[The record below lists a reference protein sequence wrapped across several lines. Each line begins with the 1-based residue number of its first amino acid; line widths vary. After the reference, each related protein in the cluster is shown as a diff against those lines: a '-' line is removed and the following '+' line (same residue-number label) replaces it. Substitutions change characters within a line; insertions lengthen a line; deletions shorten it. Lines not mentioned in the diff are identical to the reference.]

1 MQPSVEIR
9 VVHTPEQRVAGK
21 RLGRRVEHDE
31 RSRGFAYPKQAW
43 PTKSVQHHRRV
54 PIFDQGDLGA
64 CRANAGLGCLGT
76 EPYYGTVAAAD
87 VMFTEDTAVELY
99 ERAPHLAHYPGHYPP
114 EDTGSSGNAVAKALR
129 ERHLVKG
136 WRWAF
141 SLRACLAA
149 LAERPVI
156 IGVNWYAGMDDPGK

>member
-64 CRANAGLGCLGT
+64 CTANAGLGCLGT
-76 EPYYGTVAAAD
+76 EPYYGTVAADD

-99 ERAPHLAHYPGHYPP
+99 ERATHLEPQPGQYAPAHTS
-114 EDTGSSGNAVAKALR
+114 DRAKAD
-129 ERHLVKG
+129 EEH
-136 WRWAF
+136 
-141 SLRACLAA
+141 
-149 LAERPVI
+149 
-156 IGVNWYAGMDDPGK
+156 